1 MSKKLGLMSVLLGSM
16 LLVACGETA
25 SSSSIAPSSTPT
37 STTTSTV
44 SSETPSSSSVSSS
57 QIDEA
62 QEFLDIAYDSLGG
75 LIADPSNITTGFQVP
90 SNLANGVTATWSSS
104 NPGVLSFGQPAQN
117 TGLINTVVNRPS
129 NGDGDARFNIS
140 AALSIPA
147 TLTSGNL
154 TRTWTIEITVKENE
168 VPELVIENVDDILAI
183 RDVAYDGTL
192 NVTLDD
198 LTVIGKSAGDAF
210 VYDGTGTIMIYGGA
224 ASSMEVGKVY
234 TVSGIAEWYFGLWEI
249 TGSTATL
256 QADDQAQFPTKE
268 TVDSVDTKVASLVA
282 DGKHLSAF
290 GNAASGNF
298 EPIYA
303 SLTGRVYMIP
313 SDTGNYNTWI
323 LDDENTAGYVAGSAS
338 GETKTPANA
347 FMLYYQTPDFNLIRQ
362 YNGIVITIDVI
373 IYTYRSNNHAFSIYY
388 IGGPNGV
395 SAVLSDE
402 QKQTI
407 DAAAISLPASI
418 TEATTLTLSTLGTNG
433 STITWSSSNNAV
445 IDPLTGVVTIP
456 SPAQVITLTASIVA
470 GQLTAVTRTFDIVVG
485 ELENST
491 MATLLTKSVGN
502 IAYSEAEV
510 VWLAANKRSAVL
522 ADATGYGFIFNSVAL
537 DISVGQFIGAN
548 YTVGIFNGLVQM
560 TAVKLLTPKGT
571 DPNITP
577 SAQVWTATEANALT
591 TATVWSP
598 SLVTMELI
606 GYANNTYTNGYLA
619 GFGTKFV
626 QTNNA
631 PTTLRNKKFTITAW
645 TTGRGSGNPAPS
657 ITLGSLVADDYT
669 PIVAAATDLNDTEIL
684 ALATQRYVA
693 PAANAELTT
702 NLTLP
707 TTYTPSGTT
716 FVANLAWTSSNPD
729 VISNTGVVTRPAS
742 GQPDASVTMSYVM
755 SVGAEANAAVEIAYT
770 VKAVEEVVNPVV
782 ATELFISE
790 YIEGAPGNRK
800 AIEIFNGTG
809 ASVTLTGIYTIKLG
823 INGAAWSTTPISLTG
838 TIADKDVF
846 VLYYDDSTSNDKL
859 GTFGDQESTALTFNG
874 NDAIGL
880 FKNNLLIDVFG
891 VQGVE
896 QGTGWTMGEV
906 ANATQDKVI
915 IRKSSVISP
924 NTTWTISE
932 WTIVRNYTSGDD
944 STPLTTLGNHTFGS

>member
-1 MSKKLGLMSVLLGSM
+1 MINQSKKHKGGYFMSKKLGLMSVLLGSM

-25 SSSSIAPSSTPT
+25 SSSSVAPSSTPT

-44 SSETPSSSSVSSS
+44 SSETPSSSSVASS

-62 QEFLDIAYDSLGG
+62 LEFLDLAYDSLGG
-75 LIADPSNITTGFQVP
+75 LIADPSNITAGFQVP

-140 AALSIPA
+140 AILSIPA
-147 TLTSGNL
+147 TLTSGDL

-168 VPELVIENVDDILAI
+168 VPELVIENVSDILAI

-210 VYDGTGTIMIYGGA
+210 AYDGTGTILIYGGA
-224 ASSMEVGKVY
+224 AASMEVGKVY

-249 TGSTATL
+249 TDSTATL

-268 TVDSVDTKVASLVA
+268 TVDSVDTKVASLVTE
-282 DGKHLSAF
+282 GKHLSAF

-313 SDTGNYNTWI
+313 GDTGNYNTWI

-373 IYTYRSNNHAFSIYY
+373 IYTYRSNNHAFAFYY
-388 IGGPNGV
+388 VGGPNGV

-407 DAAAISLPASI
+407 DAASISLPGSI

-445 IDPLTGVVTIP
+445 IDPITGVVTIP
-456 SPAQVITLTASIVA
+456 SPAQVITLTASIVV

-577 SAQVWTATEANALT
+577 TAQVWTATEANALT

-606 GYANNTYTNGYLA
+606 GYANNTFTNGYLA

-631 PTTLRNKKFTITAW
+631 PITLRNKKFTITAW

-770 VKAVEEVVNPVV
+770 VKAAEAVQP
-782 ATELFISE
+782 TLPTDLFFSE
-790 YIEGAPGNRK
+790 YIEGSSNNK

-809 ASVTLTGIYTIKLG
+809 AAVDLSIYSVKLFG
-823 INGAAWSTTPISLTG
+823 NGSPTSTASQALTG
-838 TIADKDVF
+838 TLANNDVYVISNASANATILGIKDITSGVANYNGDDALG
-846 VLYYDDSTSNDKL
+846 LYKNDV
-859 GTFGDQESTALTFNG
+859 
-874 NDAIGL
+874 
-880 FKNNLLIDVFG
+880 LIDVIG
-891 VQGVE
+891 VIGTDPGTNWVV
-896 QGTGWTMGEV
+896 GTG
-906 ANATQDKVI
+906 ATSEYTLV
-915 IRKSSVISP
+915 RKSNVIAGLTSWDTAQWDVYAQD
-924 NTTWTISE
+924 TTTYLGSH
-932 WTIVRNYTSGDD
+932 
-944 STPLTTLGNHTFGS
+944 TLG